1 MFCRKTEEAVR
12 VSAIVPNAFTQQ
24 LQWIMKK
31 NISKNTSAILV
42 AGRCRD
48 WFIYFCCSLIS
59 TTACAQQVILVPGTA
74 HVPVNRIQAPGYI
87 PPPPMVRR
95 PWWFTVQT
103 VSGPGA
109 VMPVPRVTHYR
120 PQVFRFPAQASVLAG
135 KPITPPTSTFPSQ
148 WASAPPITPSA
159 PVAQKPELAPPSS
172 WAPSVGLPPPQT
184 RQEPQH
190 SLPPPVPP
198 KQVSPSLATQPPPSG
213 NWATIA
219 INASEPQPN
228 ALAVTIPAEPGSLLA
243 AQPQQNVP
251 QKVTASAQPVSIP
264 QPPAAT
270 PTASVSWWR
279 CIGVTDGDT
288 FTCLDT
294 AGKQQKVRV
303 SEIDA
308 PELGQPY
315 GRDARDTL
323 AELVFGK
330 SLAVVPISSTA
341 DGLVICKVSVDGKDL
356 GREMV
361 VAGAAW
367 TEPQSES
374 SLTKDQQ
381 DAKNGKRGL
390 WSEASPTPPWEF
402 RKATVAPWQQAA

>member
-1 MFCRKTEEAVR
+1 
-12 VSAIVPNAFTQQ
+12 
-24 LQWIMKK
+24 MKFILK
-31 NISKNTSAILV
+31 NISVISAV
-42 AGRCRD
+42 SCCRNL
-48 WFIYFCCSLIS
+48 FIYFCCSLIS
-59 TTACAQQVILVPGTA
+59 TTASAQQVILAPGTA

-87 PPPPMVRR
+87 PPPPVVRR

-159 PVAQKPELAPPSS
+159 PVAQKHELAPSSS
-172 WAPSVGLPPPQT
+172 WAPSVGSPPPQP
-184 RQEPQH
+184 RQEPQK
-190 SLPPPVPP
+190 PPVAPAPP
-198 KQVSPSLATQPPPSG
+198 TQAAPSLATQPPPSG

-219 INASEPQPN
+219 IDASEPQPN
-228 ALAVTIPAEPGSLLA
+228 ALAVTIPAEPGNLLA

-251 QKVTASAQPVSIP
+251 PKTTASTQPVSIHP
-264 QPPAAT
+264 PPA
-270 PTASVSWWR
+270 PSASVTWWR

-294 AGKQQKVRV
+294 AGKQQKVRI

-315 GRDARDTL
+315 GRNARDTL

-330 SLAVVPISSTA
+330 SLAVIPMRSTT
-341 DGLVICKVSVDGKDL
+341 DGLVICKVSVDGKDI

-374 SLTKDQQ
+374 PLIKDQE
-381 DAKNGKRGL
+381 DAQNGKRGL

-402 RKATVAPWQQAA
+402 RKAASAPWQQAA

>member
-1 MFCRKTEEAVR
+1 MFCRKIEEEVD
-12 VSAIVPNAFTQQ
+12 VSTIVPDAFTHQ
-24 LQWIMKK
+24 LWWIMIKIISK
-31 NISKNTSAILV
+31 NISTISV
-42 AGRCRD
+42 VDCCRD
-48 WFIYFCCSLIS
+48 CFIYFCCSLIS
-59 TTACAQQVILVPGTA
+59 TTAFAQQVILSPGTA

-87 PPPPMVRR
+87 PPPPIVRR

-120 PQVFRFPAQASVLAG
+120 PQVFRFPPKASVLAG

-159 PVAQKPELAPPSS
+159 PVAQKPESAPPSS
-172 WAPSVGLPPPQT
+172 WAPSAGSPPPQT
-184 RQEPQH
+184 REEPQK
-190 SLPPPVPP
+190 PPNPPAQPTQVP
-198 KQVSPSLATQPPPSG
+198 PSLATQQPPSG

-219 INASEPQPN
+219 IDASEPKPN

-251 QKVTASAQPVSIP
+251 QKNTASAQPVSIP
-264 QPPAAT
+264 QPPTPA
-270 PTASVSWWR
+270 PTASVAWWR

-294 AGKQQKVRV
+294 VGKQQKVRI

-323 AELVFGK
+323 AELIFGK
-330 SLAVVPISSTA
+330 SLAVIPIRSTA
-341 DGLVICKVSVDGKDL
+341 DGLVICKVSVDGKDI

-367 TEPQSES
+367 TESQSES
-374 SLTKDQQ
+374 PLTKDQQ
-381 DAKNGKRGL
+381 DAQDSKQGL
-390 WSEASPTPPWEF
+390 WTDASPTPPWEF
-402 RKATVAPWQQAA
+402 RKAAVAPWQQAA

>member
-1 MFCRKTEEAVR
+1 
-12 VSAIVPNAFTQQ
+12 
-24 LQWIMKK
+24 MKF
-31 NISKNTSAILV
+31 ILKNTSVILV
-42 AGRCRD
+42 VGCCRNL
-48 WFIYFCCSLIS
+48 FTYFCCSLIS
-59 TTACAQQVILVPGTA
+59 TTAFAQQVILAPGTV

-87 PPPPMVRR
+87 PPTPVVRR

-120 PQVFRFPAQASVLAG
+120 PQVFRFPAEASVLAG

-159 PVAQKPELAPPSS
+159 PVAQKPELAPSSS
-172 WAPSVGLPPPQT
+172 WAPSVGLPPPQP
-184 RQEPQH
+184 RQEPQT
-190 SLPPPVPP
+190 PPAAPAPP
-198 KQVSPSLATQPPPSG
+198 TQAPSLATQPPPSG
-213 NWATIA
+213 TWATIA
-219 INASEPQPN
+219 IDASDPQPN
-228 ALAVTIPAEPGSLLA
+228 ALAVTIPAEPGSLLV

-251 QKVTASAQPVSIP
+251 PKTTASAQPVSIH
-264 QPPAAT
+264 QPPGPA
-270 PTASVSWWR
+270 PTASVTWWR

-294 AGKQQKVRV
+294 AGKQQKVRI

-315 GRDARDTL
+315 GRNARDTL

-330 SLAVVPISSTA
+330 SLAVIPIRSTA
-341 DGLVICKVSVDGKDL
+341 DGLVICKVSVDGKDI

-374 SLTKDQQ
+374 PLIKDQQ
-381 DAKNGKRGL
+381 DAQKGKRGL

-402 RKATVAPWQQAA
+402 RKAAVAPWQQAA

>member
-1 MFCRKTEEAVR
+1 
-12 VSAIVPNAFTQQ
+12 
-24 LQWIMKK
+24 MKF
-31 NISKNTSAILV
+31 ILKNTSVISV
-42 AGRCRD
+42 IGCCRNL
-48 WFIYFCCSLIS
+48 FIYFCCSLIS
-59 TTACAQQVILVPGTA
+59 TTAFAQQVILEPGTA

-87 PPPPMVRR
+87 PPPPVVRR

-120 PQVFRFPAQASVLAG
+120 PQVFRFPAEASVLAG

-172 WAPSVGLPPPQT
+172 WAPSVGLPPPQP
-184 RQEPQH
+184 RQEPQK
-190 SLPPPVPP
+190 PPAAPAPP
-198 KQVSPSLATQPPPSG
+198 THAPSLATQPPPSG

-219 INASEPQPN
+219 IDASEPQPN

-243 AQPQQNVP
+243 AQPQQNVSP
-251 QKVTASAQPVSIP
+251 KTTASAQPVSIH
-264 QPPAAT
+264 QPPGPAPA
-270 PTASVSWWR
+270 ASVTWWR

-294 AGKQQKVRV
+294 AGKQQKVRIA
-303 SEIDA
+303 EIDA

-315 GRDARDTL
+315 GRNARDTL

-330 SLAVVPISSTA
+330 SLAVIPIRSTA
-341 DGLVICKVSVDGKDL
+341 DGLVICKVSVDGKDI

-374 SLTKDQQ
+374 PLIKDQQ
-381 DAKNGKRGL
+381 DAQNGKRGL

-402 RKATVAPWQQAA
+402 RKAAAEPWQQAA

>member
-1 MFCRKTEEAVR
+1 
-12 VSAIVPNAFTQQ
+12 
-24 LQWIMKK
+24 MKFILK
-31 NISKNTSAILV
+31 NISVISV
-42 AGRCRD
+42 VGCCRNL
-48 WFIYFCCSLIS
+48 FIYFCCSLIC
-59 TTACAQQVILVPGTA
+59 TTAFAQQVILAPGTG

-87 PPPPMVRR
+87 PPPPVVRR

-159 PVAQKPELAPPSS
+159 PVAQKPELVPPSS
-172 WAPSVGLPPPQT
+172 WAPSVGSPPPQP
-184 RQEPQH
+184 RQEPQK
-190 SLPPPVPP
+190 PPAAPTPP
-198 KQVSPSLATQPPPSG
+198 KQAAPSLATQPPPSG

-219 INASEPQPN
+219 IDASELQPN
-228 ALAVTIPAEPGSLLA
+228 ALAVTIPAEPGNLLA
-243 AQPQQNVP
+243 AQPQQDVP
-251 QKVTASAQPVSIP
+251 PKTTASTQPVSIH
-264 QPPAAT
+264 QPPAPA
-270 PTASVSWWR
+270 PTASVTWWR

-288 FTCLDT
+288 FTCLDA
-294 AGKQQKVRV
+294 AGKQQKVRI

-323 AELVFGK
+323 AELIFGK
-330 SLAVVPISSTA
+330 SLAVIPMRSTA
-341 DGLVICKVSVDGKDL
+341 DGLVICKVSVDGKDI

-374 SLTKDQQ
+374 PFIKDQE
-381 DAKNGKRGL
+381 DAQNGKRGL

-402 RKATVAPWQQAA
+402 QKAAAAPWQQAA

>member
-1 MFCRKTEEAVR
+1 
-12 VSAIVPNAFTQQ
+12 
-24 LQWIMKK
+24 MKF
-31 NISKNTSAILV
+31 ILKNTSVISV
-42 AGRCRD
+42 VGCCRNL
-48 WFIYFCCSLIS
+48 FIYFCCSLIS
-59 TTACAQQVILVPGTA
+59 TTAFAQQVILAPGTA

-87 PPPPMVRR
+87 PPPPVVRR

-120 PQVFRFPAQASVLAG
+120 PQVFRFPAEASVLAG

-159 PVAQKPELAPPSS
+159 PVAQKPELVPPSS
-172 WAPSVGLPPPQT
+172 WAPSVGSPPPQP
-184 RQEPQH
+184 RQEPQK
-190 SLPPPVPP
+190 PPAAPAPP
-198 KQVSPSLATQPPPSG
+198 TQAAPSLATQPPPSG

-219 INASEPQPN
+219 IDASEPQPN
-228 ALAVTIPAEPGSLLA
+228 ALAVTIPAEPGNLLA

-251 QKVTASAQPVSIP
+251 PKTTASTQPVSIH
-264 QPPAAT
+264 QPPAPA
-270 PTASVSWWR
+270 PTASVTWWR

-294 AGKQQKVRV
+294 AGKQQKVRI

-330 SLAVVPISSTA
+330 SLAVIPMRSTA
-341 DGLVICKVSVDGKDL
+341 DGLVICKVSVDGKDI

-374 SLTKDQQ
+374 PLIKDQQ
-381 DAKNGKRGL
+381 DAQNGKRGL

-402 RKATVAPWQQAA
+402 RKAAAAPWQQAA

>member
-1 MFCRKTEEAVR
+1 MILPALKNRR
-12 VSAIVPNAFTQQ
+12 AIP
-24 LQWIMKK
+24 
-31 NISKNTSAILV
+31 V
-42 AGRCRD
+42 ASRCLK
-48 WFIYFCCSLIS
+48 WFAYCSCSLVCS
-59 TTACAQQVILVPGTA
+59 TSYAQQVIIAPGVTP
-74 HVPVNRIQAPGYI
+74 VPVNRIQAPGYI
-87 PPPPMVRR
+87 PPPPIVRR

-120 PQVFRFPAQASVLAG
+120 PQPFRFPAAAPVLAG

-159 PVAQKPELAPPSS
+159 PVAQKTELAPPSS
-172 WAPSVGLPPPQT
+172 WAPSVRSPSQQPTHEPQRPQASPPPPAAPA
-184 RQEPQH
+184 E
-190 SLPPPVPP
+190 
-198 KQVSPSLATQPPPSG
+198 PSLATRPPPSG

-219 INASEPQPN
+219 VDASKPQANAV
-228 ALAVTIPAEPGSLLA
+228 AVTIPAEPGTLLA
-243 AQPQQNVP
+243 AEPQQHDP
-251 QKVTASAQPVSIP
+251 QKIATSAQPVSIP
-264 QPPAAT
+264 QAPAAT
-270 PTASVSWWR
+270 PAPTPAASVVWWR

-294 AGKQQKVRV
+294 AGKQQKVQV

-323 AELVFGK
+323 ADLIFGK
-330 SLAVVPISSTA
+330 SLAVVPIRSTS
-341 DGLVICKVSVDGKDL
+341 DGIVVCKVSVNGKDI

-367 TEPQSES
+367 SEPTSES
-374 SLTKDQQ
+374 PLIKDQQ
-381 DAKNGKRGL
+381 DAREARRGL
-390 WSEASPTPPWEF
+390 WSEVSPTPPWEF
-402 RKATVAPWQQAA
+402 RKASVKPWQQAA

>member
-1 MFCRKTEEAVR
+1 M
-12 VSAIVPNAFTQQ
+12 
-24 LQWIMKK
+24 
-31 NISKNTSAILV
+31 
-42 AGRCRD
+42 
-48 WFIYFCCSLIS
+48 YFCCSLVG
-59 TTACAQQVILVPGTA
+59 TTSFAQQVIIAPGVTQ
-74 HVPVNRIQAPGYI
+74 VPVSRIQAPGYI
-87 PPPPMVRR
+87 PPPPIVRR

-120 PQVFRFPAQASVLAG
+120 PQPFRFPAAAPVLAG

-159 PVAQKPELAPPSS
+159 PVAHKTELTPPSS
-172 WAPSVGLPPPQT
+172 WIPGVPLPPQKI
-184 RQEPQH
+184 RQEPQT
-190 SLPPPVPP
+190 PPASPTPP
-198 KQVSPSLATQPPPSG
+198 THAAPSLATQPPPSG

-219 INASEPQPN
+219 IDASKPQANAV
-228 ALAVTIPAEPGSLLA
+228 AVTIPAESGALLV
-243 AQPQQNVP
+243 AQPQQNAP
-251 QKVTASAQPVSIP
+251 QKITTSAQPVSIP
-264 QPPAAT
+264 QTPTVAT
-270 PTASVSWWR
+270 VPSPTASVAWWR

-315 GRDARDTL
+315 GRTARDTL
-323 AELVFGK
+323 ADLIFGK
-330 SLAVVPISSTA
+330 SLAIIPIRSTS
-341 DGLVICKVSVDGKDL
+341 DGLVVCKVSVNGKDL

-361 VAGAAW
+361 IAGAAW
-367 TEPQSES
+367 PEPQSES
-374 SLTKDQQ
+374 QLTKDQQ
-381 DAKNGKRGL
+381 DAKEARRGL

-402 RKATVAPWQQAA
+402 RKAAMEPWQQAA

>member
-1 MFCRKTEEAVR
+1 MR
-12 VSAIVPNAFTQQ
+12 VSAIVPNDFT
-24 LQWIMKK
+24 LKLRDSMMKL
-31 NISKNTSAILV
+31 ILKNTSVISV
-42 AGRCRD
+42 VGCCRNL
-48 WFIYFCCSLIS
+48 FTYLCCSLIS
-59 TTACAQQVILVPGTA
+59 TTAFAQQVILAPGTA

-87 PPPPMVRR
+87 PPPPVVRR

-120 PQVFRFPAQASVLAG
+120 PQVFRFPAEASVLAG

-172 WAPSVGLPPPQT
+172 WAPSVGLPPPQP
-184 RQEPQH
+184 RQEPQT
-190 SLPPPVPP
+190 PPAAPAPP
-198 KQVSPSLATQPPPSG
+198 TQAPSLATQSPPSG
-213 NWATIA
+213 SWATIA
-219 INASEPQPN
+219 IDASDPQPN
-228 ALAVTIPAEPGSLLA
+228 ALAVTIPAEPGSLLV

-251 QKVTASAQPVSIP
+251 PKTTASAQPVSIH
-264 QPPAAT
+264 QPPGPA
-270 PTASVSWWR
+270 PTASVTWWR

-294 AGKQQKVRV
+294 AGKQQKVRI

-315 GRDARDTL
+315 GRNARDKL

-330 SLAVVPISSTA
+330 SLAVIPIRSTA
-341 DGLVICKVSVDGKDL
+341 DGLVICKVSVDGKDI

-374 SLTKDQQ
+374 PLIKDQQ
-381 DAKNGKRGL
+381 DAQKGKRGL

-402 RKATVAPWQQAA
+402 RKAAVAPWQQAA

>member
-1 MFCRKTEEAVR
+1 
-12 VSAIVPNAFTQQ
+12 
-24 LQWIMKK
+24 MKFISK
-31 NISKNTSAILV
+31 NISVISV
-42 AGRCRD
+42 VGCCRNL
-48 WFIYFCCSLIS
+48 FIYFCCSLIS
-59 TTACAQQVILVPGTA
+59 TTAFAQQVILEPGTA

-87 PPPPMVRR
+87 PPPPVVRR

-120 PQVFRFPAQASVLAG
+120 PQVFRFPAEASVLAG

-159 PVAQKPELAPPSS
+159 PVAQKPDLVPPSS
-172 WAPSVGLPPPQT
+172 WAPSVGSPPPQP
-184 RQEPQH
+184 RQEPQK
-190 SLPPPVPP
+190 PPAAPAPP
-198 KQVSPSLATQPPPSG
+198 AQAAPSLATQPPPSG

-219 INASEPQPN
+219 IDASEPQPN
-228 ALAVTIPAEPGSLLA
+228 ALAVTIPAEPGNLLA
-243 AQPQQNVP
+243 AQPQQDVP
-251 QKVTASAQPVSIP
+251 PKTTASTQPVSIH
-264 QPPAAT
+264 QPPAPA
-270 PTASVSWWR
+270 PSASVTWWR

-294 AGKQQKVRV
+294 AGKQQKVRI

-323 AELVFGK
+323 AELIFGK
-330 SLAVVPISSTA
+330 SLAVIPMRSTA
-341 DGLVICKVSVDGKDL
+341 DGLVICKVSVDGKDI

-374 SLTKDQQ
+374 PLIKDQE
-381 DAKNGKRGL
+381 DAQNGKRGL

-402 RKATVAPWQQAA
+402 RKVAVAPWQQAA

>member
-1 MFCRKTEEAVR
+1 MIKII
-12 VSAIVPNAFTQQ
+12 S
-24 LQWIMKK
+24 K
-31 NISKNTSAILV
+31 NISTISV
-42 AGRCRD
+42 VDCCRD
-48 WFIYFCCSLIS
+48 CFIYFCCSLIS
-59 TTACAQQVILVPGTA
+59 TTAFAQQVILAPGTA

-87 PPPPMVRR
+87 PPPPIVRR

-120 PQVFRFPAQASVLAG
+120 PQVFRFPPKASVLAG

-172 WAPSVGLPPPQT
+172 WAPSAGSPPPQT
-184 RQEPQH
+184 REEPQT
-190 SLPPPVPP
+190 PPNPPAQPTQVP
-198 KQVSPSLATQPPPSG
+198 PSLATQQPPSG

-219 INASEPQPN
+219 IDASEPKPN

-243 AQPQQNVP
+243 AQPRQSIP
-251 QKVTASAQPVSIP
+251 QKNTASAQPVSIP
-264 QPPAAT
+264 QPPTPA
-270 PTASVSWWR
+270 PTASVAWWR

-294 AGKQQKVRV
+294 VGKQQKVRI

-323 AELVFGK
+323 AELIFGK
-330 SLAVVPISSTA
+330 SLAVIPIRSTA
-341 DGLVICKVSVDGKDL
+341 DGLVICKVSVDGKDI

-367 TEPQSES
+367 TESQSES
-374 SLTKDQQ
+374 PLTKDQQ
-381 DAKNGKRGL
+381 DAQDGKRGL
-390 WSEASPTPPWEF
+390 WSDASPTPPWEF
-402 RKATVAPWQQAA
+402 RKAAVPPWQQAA

>member
-1 MFCRKTEEAVR
+1 MR
-12 VSAIVPNAFTQQ
+12 VCVIIPNAFTFQ
-24 LQWIMKK
+24 LQWIMIKI
-31 NISKNTSAILV
+31 ISKNTSVISE

-59 TTACAQQVILVPGTA
+59 TTAFAQQVILLPGTA

-87 PPPPMVRR
+87 PPPPTVRR

-159 PVAQKPELAPPSS
+159 PVAQKTELAPPSS
-172 WAPSVGLPPPQT
+172 WAPSVGSPPPQT
-184 RQEPQH
+184 RQEPQKP
-190 SLPPPVPP
+190 LPPPAPL
-198 KQVSPSLATQPPPSG
+198 KQASPSLATQPPPSG

-219 INASEPQPN
+219 IDASEPQSN
-228 ALAVTIPAEPGSLLA
+228 ALAVTIPAEPDSLLA
-243 AQPQQNVP
+243 AQPQQNAP

-264 QPPAAT
+264 QPPAPA

-303 SEIDA
+303 FAIDA

-341 DGLVICKVSVDGKDL
+341 DGLVICKVSVDGKDI

-367 TEPQSES
+367 TLPQSES

-381 DAKNGKRGL
+381 DAQNGKRGL
-390 WSEASPTPPWEF
+390 WSGASPTPPWEY
-402 RKATVAPWQQAA
+402 RKAAVTPWQQAA

>member
-1 MFCRKTEEAVR
+1 
-12 VSAIVPNAFTQQ
+12 
-24 LQWIMKK
+24 MKFILK
-31 NISKNTSAILV
+31 NISVISV
-42 AGRCRD
+42 VGCCRNL
-48 WFIYFCCSLIS
+48 FIYFGCSLIS
-59 TTACAQQVILVPGTA
+59 TTAFAQQVILAPGTA

-87 PPPPMVRR
+87 PPPPVVRR

-159 PVAQKPELAPPSS
+159 PVAQKPELVPPSS
-172 WAPSVGLPPPQT
+172 WAPSVGSPPPQP
-184 RQEPQH
+184 RQEPQK
-190 SLPPPVPP
+190 PPAAPAPP
-198 KQVSPSLATQPPPSG
+198 AQAAPSLATQPPPSG

-219 INASEPQPN
+219 IDASEPQPN
-228 ALAVTIPAEPGSLLA
+228 ALAVTIPAEPGNLLA
-243 AQPQQNVP
+243 AQPQQDVP
-251 QKVTASAQPVSIP
+251 PKTTASTQPVSIH
-264 QPPAAT
+264 QPPAPA
-270 PTASVSWWR
+270 PTASVTWWR

-288 FTCLDT
+288 FTCLDA
-294 AGKQQKVRV
+294 AGKQQKVRI

-315 GRDARDTL
+315 GSDARDTL
-323 AELVFGK
+323 AELIFGK
-330 SLAVVPISSTA
+330 SLAVIPMRSTA
-341 DGLVICKVSVDGKDL
+341 DGLVICKVSVDGKDI

-374 SLTKDQQ
+374 PLIKDQE
-381 DAKNGKRGL
+381 DAQNGKRGL

-402 RKATVAPWQQAA
+402 RKAAAAPWQQAA

>member
-1 MFCRKTEEAVR
+1 MIIPA
-12 VSAIVPNAFTQQ
+12 
-24 LQWIMKK
+24 LK
-31 NISKNTSAILV
+31 NIPAIPV
-42 AGRCRD
+42 ASRCLK
-48 WFIYFCCSLIS
+48 WFAYCCCSLVCCTS
-59 TTACAQQVILVPGTA
+59 FAQQVIITPGVTP
-74 HVPVNRIQAPGYI
+74 VPVNRIQAPGYI
-87 PPPPMVRR
+87 PPPPIVRR

-120 PQVFRFPAQASVLAG
+120 PQPFRFPAAAPVLAG

-159 PVAQKPELAPPSS
+159 PVTQKTELVPPPS
-172 WAPSVGLPPPQT
+172 WAPGVRSPPQHLTHESQRPQASPPP
-184 RQEPQH
+184 
-190 SLPPPVPP
+190 PPTP
-198 KQVSPSLATQPPPSG
+198 PSLATKPTPSG

-219 INASEPQPN
+219 VDASKPQANAV
-228 ALAVTIPAEPGSLLA
+228 AVTIPAEPGTLLA
-243 AQPQQNVP
+243 AEPQQNAP
-251 QKVTASAQPVSIP
+251 QKIATSTQPVSVP
-264 QPPAAT
+264 KTPAATPVPT
-270 PTASVSWWR
+270 PTASVAWWR

-294 AGKQQKVRV
+294 AGKQQKVQV

-323 AELVFGK
+323 AEFIFGK
-330 SLAVVPISSTA
+330 SLAVVPIRTTSE
-341 DGLVICKVSVDGKDL
+341 GLVVCKVSVNGKDI

-367 TEPQSES
+367 SEPTSES
-374 SLTKDQQ
+374 PLIKDQQ
-381 DAKNGKRGL
+381 DAKEARRGL
-390 WSEASPTPPWEF
+390 WSGVSPTPPWEF
-402 RKATVAPWQQAA
+402 RKAALNPWQQAA

>member
-1 MFCRKTEEAVR
+1 M
-12 VSAIVPNAFTQQ
+12 S
-24 LQWIMKK
+24 
-31 NISKNTSAILV
+31 V
-42 AGRCRD
+42 AGRSRNLI
-48 WFIYFCCSLIS
+48 IYFCCSLIS
-59 TTACAQQVILVPGTA
+59 TTAFAQQVILAPGTA
-74 HVPVNRIQAPGYI
+74 RVPINRIQAPGYI
-87 PPPPMVRR
+87 PPPPIVRR

-120 PQVFRFPAQASVLAG
+120 PQVFRFPEKSSVLAG

-159 PVAQKPELAPPSS
+159 PVAQKPDLVPPSS
-172 WAPSVGLPPPQT
+172 WAPSVGSPPPQP
-184 RQEPQH
+184 RQEPQK
-190 SLPPPVPP
+190 PPAAPAPP
-198 KQVSPSLATQPPPSG
+198 AQAAPSLATQPPPSG

-219 INASEPQPN
+219 IDASEPQPN
-228 ALAVTIPAEPGSLLA
+228 ALAVTIPAEPGSMLA

-251 QKVTASAQPVSIP
+251 LKTTASAQPVSIH
-264 QPPAAT
+264 QPPEPA
-270 PTASVSWWR
+270 PTASVTWWR

-294 AGKQQKVRV
+294 AGKQQKVRIA
-303 SEIDA
+303 EIDA

-315 GRDARDTL
+315 GRNARDTL

-330 SLAVVPISSTA
+330 SLAVIPMRSTT
-341 DGLVICKVSVDGKDL
+341 DGLVICKVSVDGKDI

-374 SLTKDQQ
+374 PLIKDQE
-381 DAKNGKRGL
+381 DAQNGKRGL

-402 RKATVAPWQQAA
+402 RKAAAAPWQQAA

>member
-1 MFCRKTEEAVR
+1 MIIPA
-12 VSAIVPNAFTQQ
+12 
-24 LQWIMKK
+24 LK
-31 NISKNTSAILV
+31 NIPAIPV
-42 AGRCRD
+42 ASRCLK
-48 WFIYFCCSLIS
+48 WFAYCCCSLVCCTS
-59 TTACAQQVILVPGTA
+59 FAQQVIITPGVTP
-74 HVPVNRIQAPGYI
+74 VPVNRIQAPGYI
-87 PPPPMVRR
+87 PPPPIVRR

-120 PQVFRFPAQASVLAG
+120 PQPFRFPAAAPVLAG

-159 PVAQKPELAPPSS
+159 PVTQKTELVPPPKWAPGVRSPPQQPTHESQKPQAS
-172 WAPSVGLPPPQT
+172 PPP
-184 RQEPQH
+184 
-190 SLPPPVPP
+190 PPPTP
-198 KQVSPSLATQPPPSG
+198 PSLATKPTPSG

-219 INASEPQPN
+219 VDASKPQANAV
-228 ALAVTIPAEPGSLLA
+228 AVTIPAEPGTLLA
-243 AQPQQNVP
+243 AEPQQNAP
-251 QKVTASAQPVSIP
+251 QKIAISTQPVSVP
-264 QPPAAT
+264 KTPAATPVPT
-270 PTASVSWWR
+270 PTASVAWWR

-294 AGKQQKVRV
+294 AGKQQKVQV

-323 AELVFGK
+323 AEFIFGK
-330 SLAVVPISSTA
+330 SLAVVPIRTTSE
-341 DGLVICKVSVDGKDL
+341 GFVVCKVSVNGKDI

-367 TEPQSES
+367 SEPTSES
-374 SLTKDQQ
+374 PLIKDQQ
-381 DAKNGKRGL
+381 DAKEARRGL
-390 WSEASPTPPWEF
+390 WSGVSPTPPWEF
-402 RKATVAPWQQAA
+402 RKAALNPWQQAA

>member
-1 MFCRKTEEAVR
+1 
-12 VSAIVPNAFTQQ
+12 
-24 LQWIMKK
+24 MKFILK
-31 NISKNTSAILV
+31 NISVISAV
-42 AGRCRD
+42 SCCRNL
-48 WFIYFCCSLIS
+48 FIYFCCSLIS
-59 TTACAQQVILVPGTA
+59 TTASAQQVILTPGTA

-87 PPPPMVRR
+87 PPPPVVRR

-159 PVAQKPELAPPSS
+159 PVAQKHELAPSSS
-172 WAPSVGLPPPQT
+172 WAPSVGSPPPQP
-184 RQEPQH
+184 RQEPQK
-190 SLPPPVPP
+190 PPAAPAPP
-198 KQVSPSLATQPPPSG
+198 TQAAPSLATQPPPSG

-219 INASEPQPN
+219 IDASEPQPN
-228 ALAVTIPAEPGSLLA
+228 ALAVTIPAEPGNLLA

-251 QKVTASAQPVSIP
+251 PKTTASTQPVSIHP
-264 QPPAAT
+264 PPA
-270 PTASVSWWR
+270 PSASVTWWR

-294 AGKQQKVRV
+294 AGKQQKVRI

-315 GRDARDTL
+315 GRNARDTL

-330 SLAVVPISSTA
+330 SLAVIPMRSTT
-341 DGLVICKVSVDGKDL
+341 DGLVICKVSVDGKDI

-374 SLTKDQQ
+374 PLIKDQK
-381 DAKNGKRGL
+381 DAQNGKRGL

-402 RKATVAPWQQAA
+402 RKAAAAPWQQAA

>member
-1 MFCRKTEEAVR
+1 MIIPA
-12 VSAIVPNAFTQQ
+12 
-24 LQWIMKK
+24 LK
-31 NISKNTSAILV
+31 NIPAIPV
-42 AGRCRD
+42 ASRCLK
-48 WFIYFCCSLIS
+48 WFAYCCCSLVCCTS
-59 TTACAQQVILVPGTA
+59 FAQQVIITPGVTP
-74 HVPVNRIQAPGYI
+74 VPVNRIQAPGYI
-87 PPPPMVRR
+87 PPPPIVRR

-120 PQVFRFPAQASVLAG
+120 PQPFRFPAAAPVLAG

-159 PVAQKPELAPPSS
+159 PVTQKTELVPPPS
-172 WAPSVGLPPPQT
+172 WAPGVRSPPQHLTHESQRPQASPPP
-184 RQEPQH
+184 
-190 SLPPPVPP
+190 PPPTP
-198 KQVSPSLATQPPPSG
+198 PSLATKPTPSG

-219 INASEPQPN
+219 VDASKPQANAV
-228 ALAVTIPAEPGSLLA
+228 AVTIPAEPGTLLA
-243 AQPQQNVP
+243 AEPQQNAP
-251 QKVTASAQPVSIP
+251 QKIATSTQPVSVP
-264 QPPAAT
+264 KTPAATPVPT
-270 PTASVSWWR
+270 PTASVAWWR

-294 AGKQQKVRV
+294 AGKQQKVQV

-323 AELVFGK
+323 AEFIFGK
-330 SLAVVPISSTA
+330 SLAVVPIRTTSE
-341 DGLVICKVSVDGKDL
+341 GLVVCKVSVNGKDI

-367 TEPQSES
+367 SEPTSES
-374 SLTKDQQ
+374 PLIKDQQ
-381 DAKNGKRGL
+381 DAKEARRGL
-390 WSEASPTPPWEF
+390 WSGVSPTPPWEF
-402 RKATVAPWQQAA
+402 RKAALNPWQQAA

>member
-1 MFCRKTEEAVR
+1 MIIPA
-12 VSAIVPNAFTQQ
+12 
-24 LQWIMKK
+24 LK
-31 NISKNTSAILV
+31 NIPAIPV
-42 AGRCRD
+42 VSRCLK
-48 WFIYFCCSLIS
+48 WFAYCCCSLVCS
-59 TTACAQQVILVPGTA
+59 TSSAQQVIIAPGVTP
-74 HVPVNRIQAPGYI
+74 VPVNRIQAPGYI
-87 PPPPMVRR
+87 PPPPIVRR

-120 PQVFRFPAQASVLAG
+120 PQPFRFPAAAPVLAG

-159 PVAQKPELAPPSS
+159 PATKKTELAPPPS
-172 WAPSVGLPPPQT
+172 WAPGVRSPPQQPTHEPQRPQASPAPPPPT
-184 RQEPQH
+184 
-190 SLPPPVPP
+190 
-198 KQVSPSLATQPPPSG
+198 PSLATKPPPSG

-219 INASEPQPN
+219 VDASNPQANAV
-228 ALAVTIPAEPGSLLA
+228 AVTIPAEPGTLLA
-243 AQPQQNVP
+243 AEPQQNGP
-251 QKVTASAQPVSIP
+251 QKIATSAQPVSIP
-264 QPPAAT
+264 QTPTATPAPT
-270 PTASVSWWR
+270 PTASVAWWR

-294 AGKQQKVRV
+294 AGKQQKVKV

-323 AELVFGK
+323 AEFIFGK
-330 SLAVVPISSTA
+330 SLAVVPIRSTS
-341 DGLVICKVSVDGKDL
+341 DGLVVCKVSVNGKDI

-367 TEPQSES
+367 TEPTSES
-374 SLTKDQQ
+374 PLLKDQQ
-381 DAKNGKRGL
+381 DAKEARRGL
-390 WSEASPTPPWEF
+390 WSEVSPTPPWEF
-402 RKATVAPWQQAA
+402 RKADLNPWQQAA

>member
-1 MFCRKTEEAVR
+1 MR
-12 VSAIVPNAFTQQ
+12 VCVIIPNAFTFQ
-24 LQWIMKK
+24 LQWIMIKI
-31 NISKNTSAILV
+31 ISKNTSAISE

-59 TTACAQQVILVPGTA
+59 TTAFAQQVILLPGTA

-87 PPPPMVRR
+87 PPPPTVRR

-103 VSGPGA
+103 VAGPGA

-159 PVAQKPELAPPSS
+159 PVAQKTELAPPSS
-172 WAPSVGLPPPQT
+172 WAPSVGSPPPQT
-184 RQEPQH
+184 RQEPQKP
-190 SLPPPVPP
+190 LPPPAPL
-198 KQVSPSLATQPPPSG
+198 KQASPSLATQPPPSG

-219 INASEPQPN
+219 IDASEPQSN
-228 ALAVTIPAEPGSLLA
+228 ALAVTIPAEPDSLLA
-243 AQPQQNVP
+243 AQPQQNAP

-264 QPPAAT
+264 QPPAA

-303 SEIDA
+303 FAIDA

-341 DGLVICKVSVDGKDL
+341 DGLVICKVSVDGKDI

-367 TEPQSES
+367 TLPQSES

-381 DAKNGKRGL
+381 DAQSGKRGL
-390 WSEASPTPPWEF
+390 WSGASPTPPWEY
-402 RKATVAPWQQAA
+402 RKAAVTPWQQAA